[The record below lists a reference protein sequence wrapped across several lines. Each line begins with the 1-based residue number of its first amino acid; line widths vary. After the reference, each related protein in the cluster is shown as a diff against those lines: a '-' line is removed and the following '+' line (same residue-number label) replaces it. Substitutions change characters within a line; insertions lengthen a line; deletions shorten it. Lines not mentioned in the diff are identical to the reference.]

1 MSLYRGVSAG
11 VVSSAVL
18 LTASGAW
25 AQVSATAEAS
35 TAAPP
40 AAEAAAEPAPAP
52 EAEAAPA
59 EPAPAAAEPAP
70 EAPAEEPAAEEEE
83 ETGPFSYLIF
93 GDAYATVNTAVP
105 GSPSAPWRAYE
116 ASAVVTAPPP
126 GAAAP
131 ALAGFGAENGFGL
144 AFAGLD
150 LAYSA
155 EKFGVT
161 TSLRFGP
168 GVTKFYAADMG
179 GFGVGGI
186 TQAFAT
192 WKPSDK
198 LTLDFG
204 QFGTPFGA
212 EVAESWINLNYTR
225 GGLYY
230 SMQPFWHTGLRAAL
244 ALSDSVTLKG
254 MLVDDVNS
262 VSLLSTANGD
272 IQAGLQLAVAAGDLG
287 LYIGTLQTLGTQNV
301 LFDRFFDLVVTY
313 MPGDFSLILNAD
325 FNAQDT
331 ATELFGGNKYL
342 GVSLAAGYAFSPVFG
357 LAGRVE
363 VLDYS
368 LDDATAGAA
377 TGIGSGDEVITATVT
392 FDVKPVKDLDNV
404 VLRWDNRLEAALDTT
419 PLFDGGGGATDLWFA
434 STVGLVVKADG
445 VF

>member
-1 MSLYRGVSAG
+1 MVT
-11 VVSSAVL
+11 SAVL

-25 AQVSATAEAS
+25 AQEAPAE
-35 TAAPP
+35 APP
-40 AAEAAAEPAPAP
+40 AAEAAPEPAPAP

-59 EPAPAAAEPAP
+59 EPAPAAEAAP
-70 EAPAEEPAAEEEE
+70 EAPAEEPAAEEE

-116 ASAVVTAPPP
+116 ASAVLTAPVP
-126 GAAAP
+126 GAGAP
-131 ALAGFGAENGFGL
+131 ALATFGAENGFGL

-150 LAYSA
+150 LAYSS

-179 GFGVGGI
+179 GLGVGGI

-212 EVAESWINLNYTR
+212 EVAESWVNLNYTR

-262 VSLLSTANGD
+262 VSLVSTTGGD
-272 IQAGLQLAVAAGDLG
+272 VQAGLQLAVAAGDLG

-313 MPGDFSLILNAD
+313 MPGDFSLIFNAD

-331 ATELFGGNKYL
+331 ATEIFGGNKYL

-363 VLDYS
+363 VLDYG
-368 LDDATAGAA
+368 LDETTVNPAG
-377 TGIGSGDEVITATVT
+377 TGIGSGDEIITATVT
-392 FDVKPVKDLDNV
+392 FDIKPVKDLDNV

-419 PLFDGGGGATDLWFA
+419 PLFDGGGGPTDLWFA